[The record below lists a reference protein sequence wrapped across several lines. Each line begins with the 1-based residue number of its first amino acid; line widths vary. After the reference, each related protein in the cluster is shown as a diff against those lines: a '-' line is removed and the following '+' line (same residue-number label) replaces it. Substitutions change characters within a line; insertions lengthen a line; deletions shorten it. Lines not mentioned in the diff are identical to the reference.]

1 MSCTHDCGCTPE
13 IRDARTDEW
22 VQIAPESARDA
33 TLTPEQPVKAP
44 GQDGDLFLTR
54 GTPVEVQ
61 WPRGHCSLG
70 YVDEGGLQEI
80 AREVGDGYP
89 LPWED
94 ARIVRVLAEEKP
106 ADTEDAVYLSGPMT
120 GLPDFNRPAF
130 HAAAAALRE
139 QGHVVINPA
148 EVDLGPDATWS
159 DYMRIHL
166 AEIARRV
173 TQVFVLPGWEG
184 SRGAQ
189 LEVHVARALGLP
201 VVPVLTEDKPAQEP
215 VLPRRIE
222 PGDFEVERVAATI
235 HAAVTS
241 AQAINIEAVYRS
253 TGLNLSG
260 GSHDFANIA
269 WDAARAVVRDFDVW
283 LIEDAPAPVDP
294 DAELVERM
302 AKEVHDRNC
311 ADVGCRDWDGHG
323 ESTRKAWRYDAR
335 VVLRN
340 LRAQG
345 FDVTPRAEQ

>member
-22 VQIAPESARDA
+22 VQIAPESARPA

-44 GQDGDLFLTR
+44 VEGEDSPSVSERVFIDPSTLAP
-54 GTPVEVQ
+54 GTVVEVE
-61 WPRGHCSLG
+61 WPSGDRALC
-70 YVDEGGLQEI
+70 YVDEGGYQII
-80 AREVGDGYP
+80 ARRVGNGSPHPWHDG
-89 LPWED
+89 
-94 ARIVRVLAEEKP
+94 RIVRVLTEDKP
-106 ADTEDAVYLSGPMT
+106 ADAEDAVYLSGPMT

-130 HAAAAALRE
+130 HKAAADLRA
-139 QGHVVINPA
+139 QGYVVINPA
-148 EVDLGPDATWS
+148 EVDLGPAATWS

-173 TQVFVLPGWEG
+173 TQVFVLPGWES

-189 LEVHVARALGLP
+189 LEVHVARSLGLP
-201 VVPVLTEDKPAQEP
+201 VVPV
-215 VLPRRIE
+215 
-222 PGDFEVERVAATI
+222 
-235 HAAVTS
+235 
-241 AQAINIEAVYRS
+241 
-253 TGLNLSG
+253 
-260 GSHDFANIA
+260 
-269 WDAARAVVRDFDVW
+269 
-283 LIEDAPAPVDP
+283 PAPEDP

-323 ESTRKAWRYDAR
+323 ESTRKAWRDDAR

-345 FDVTPRAEQ
+345 FDVTRAEQ